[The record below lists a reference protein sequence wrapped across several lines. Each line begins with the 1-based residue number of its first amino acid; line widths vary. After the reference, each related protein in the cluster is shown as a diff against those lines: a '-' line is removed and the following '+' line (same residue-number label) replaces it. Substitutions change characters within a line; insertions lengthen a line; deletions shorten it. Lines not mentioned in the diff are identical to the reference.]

1 MVTNFSEIK
10 RIITE
15 YYEQLYTNILA
26 NLGEVK
32 KIWETQTYQEKVIR
46 NKSE

>member
-15 YYEQLYTNILA
+15 YYEHLYTNILA

-32 KIWETQTYQEKVIR
+32 KILETQPYQEKVMR